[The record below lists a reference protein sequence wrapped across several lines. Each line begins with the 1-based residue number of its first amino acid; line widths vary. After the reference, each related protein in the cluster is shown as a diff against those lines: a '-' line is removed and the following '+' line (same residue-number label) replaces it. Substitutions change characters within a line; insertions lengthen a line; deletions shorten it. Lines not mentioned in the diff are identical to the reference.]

1 MEIPFMLNGVAGRV
15 QVDYRRNTEPAM
27 VGCPPDTEGYPICT
41 ATVDRPL
48 RGYDSLMGWVQL
60 VRSDDNESGGERF
73 EMDPL
78 AFLGDLPHPYCWL
91 GLNPTLFDAPSRSP
105 RVDMDWTAHSFLCVP
120 DDVGNG
126 LEARPLLGFSWGFVA
141 QGGEISL
148 VPPEVLD
155 GDAWD
160 VHLDTL
166 RTRHPG
172 WHFSPGI
179 ADLA

>member
-1 MEIPFMLNGVAGRV
+1 MEIPFVLNGLAGRV
-15 QVDYRRNTEPAM
+15 LVDYRRNDDPAS
-27 VGCPPDTEGYPICT
+27 VGCPPETAGYPICM
-41 ATVDRPL
+41 ATVDRPF
-48 RGYDSLMGWVQL
+48 RGYDSVMGWVQL

-126 LEARPLLGFSWGFVA
+126 LEARPMLGFSWGFVA
-141 QGGEISL
+141 RGGEIDL
-148 VPPEVLD
+148 VSPQVLD
-155 GDAWD
+155 GSAWD
-160 VHLDTL
+160 GHLDTL
-166 RTRHPG
+166 RERHPG
-172 WHFSPGI
+172 WHFAAGL
-179 ADLA
+179 ADLS

>member
-1 MEIPFMLNGVAGRV
+1 MEIPFVHNGVAGRV
-15 QVDYRRNTEPAM
+15 HVGYRRNTDPAT
-27 VGCPPDTEGYPICT
+27 VGCPPETEGYPICT
-41 ATVDRPL
+41 ATVDRPF

-60 VRSDDNESGGERF
+60 VRSDDNESGGRRF

-105 RVDMDWTAHSFLCVP
+105 RVDMDWLAHSFLCVP

-126 LEARPLLGFSWGFVA
+126 LEACFVLGFSWGFVA
-141 QGGEISL
+141 RGGEIAL
-148 VPPEVLD
+148 VPPEALD
-155 GDAWD
+155 GSAWD
-160 VHLDTL
+160 THLDTL

-172 WHFSPGI
+172 WHFSSII
-179 ADLA
+179 AGSS